1 MFKEKVWVLAI
12 LEMTRCLAKGNLKN
26 YNDTPCNFSLFLP
39 HPLSL
44 EHLIHFASVFQIPC
58 LFARL
63 NVHSTW
69 DGSWGEALTWAAR
82 SCPSPA
88 ACVPHPTARSQGCAR
103 HMAKTKGR
111 GPQLLRGLAWA
122 SWEKGLEKLPTHAA
136 FAFCYFSLSAFPFR
150 NLWMKQPIWSKFPV
164 DILWWIMF
172 IIEQHRFSFFQNRN
186 ITGLK
191 ECLLNIRKCFQHAK
205 SWGWSG
211 RELFI
216 LQGQQKLSI
225 HTHICATDKT
235 YIMHIYM

>member
-1 MFKEKVWVLAI
+1 
-12 LEMTRCLAKGNLKN
+12 MTRCLAKGNLKN

-44 EHLIHFASVFQIPC
+44 EHLKYFVSVFQIPC

-69 DGSWGEALTWAAR
+69 DGSWGEALPWSCMQLSQPSRLCASSDCPEPGVCAPHGQDQGQRAA
-82 SCPSPA
+82 A
-88 ACVPHPTARSQGCAR
+88 SQ
-103 HMAKTKGR
+103 
-111 GPQLLRGLAWA
+111 RGLAWA

-136 FAFCYFSLSAFPFR
+136 FAFCYFSLSAFSFQ
-150 NLWMKQPIWSKFPV
+150 NLWMNQPIWSKFPV

-186 ITGLK
+186 ITGPK
-191 ECLLNIRKCFQHAK
+191 ERLLNIRKWKCFQHTK